1 MKGEELAAEIPA
13 ARHSS
18 IPIPQHTELLVEAT
32 QVEYCLE
39 AMKLL
44 VLKKKLPL
52 LLFCCW
58 LSNNSQCLV
67 SHFNGQLTVAN
78 WTYYGQS
85 YGTKYFGTNGAESIA
100 LTKTPKDTIFLWKI
114 RIKNHVTKLPNR
126 VGREKSQMLLLYC
139 NPRRFKE

>member
-1 MKGEELAAEIPA
+1 MKGELAAEIPA

-18 IPIPQHTELLVEAT
+18 IPIPHTELLVEAT

-39 AMKLL
+39 AMKLA
-44 VLKKKLPL
+44 LKKKLP

-58 LSNNSQCLV
+58 LSNNPQCLV

-78 WTYYGQS
+78 WTYIQS

-100 LTKTPKDTIFLWKI
+100 LTKNPKDTIFLLKLRTCYTFSTESKI
-114 RIKNHVTKLPNR
+114 QLRAIINTRIA
-126 VGREKSQMLLLYC
+126 
-139 NPRRFKE
+139 

>member
-1 MKGEELAAEIPA
+1 MKGELAAEIPA

-18 IPIPQHTELLVEAT
+18 IPIPHTELLVEAT

-78 WTYYGQS
+78 WTYIQS

-100 LTKTPKDTIFLWKI
+100 LTKTPKDTIFLLKLRNCYTSSTESKI
-114 RIKNHVTKLPNR
+114 QLRAIINTRIA
-126 VGREKSQMLLLYC
+126 
-139 NPRRFKE
+139 